1 MRQFSACPQC
11 SRIVMILNVGVVD
24 MSYNVESVLLT
35 IFINTILIFLAYKT
49 YLSLSIMF
57 TALSLKVKKDQ
68 CNILFSI
75 WVVLV
80 FIYMIAAF
88 HRTGKLLY
96 CHKYGSRF
104 ITDVIN
110 CDMMHVALWE
120 PKVFLYLRADV
131 MLALFTVF
139 LLSLMI
145 GFRIEFPKK
154 PLLFIVMGLF
164 ACLLSL
170 SRLYLPS
177 SSVCCVNVLLAIN
190 VTIFLT
196 LLSAYYF
203 SNKYGDCMN
212 TLLRNI

>member
-1 MRQFSACPQC
+1 
-11 SRIVMILNVGVVD
+11 
-24 MSYNVESVLLT
+24 MSYNVEEVLLT
-35 IFINTILIFLAYKT
+35 IFINTILLFLVYK
-49 YLSLSIMF
+49 SFASISILIATSSMN
-57 TALSLKVKKDQ
+57 VKKDRY
-68 CNILFSI
+68 NLLFSI
-75 WVVLV
+75 WVALI
-80 FIYMIAAF
+80 FIYMVAAF
-88 HRTGKLLY
+88 HRIGKLIF

-110 CDMMHVALWE
+110 CDMMYVALWE
-120 PKVFLYLRADV
+120 PKVFIYFRADV
-131 MLALFTVF
+131 MLALFSVF
-139 LLSLMI
+139 LVSLMI
-145 GFRIEFPKK
+145 GYRIEFPKRL
-154 PLLFIVMGLF
+154 LLFIVLGLF

-170 SRLYLPS
+170 SRLYYPC